1 MTWRAGPRIGY
12 LNSLAARTAA
22 ESLRPPHRLFGPVF
36 AEPPTSEAQDRADQ
50 PSRAAAPGRR
60 QAAAIGPGDPGHR
73 GPRPGSVAASARRAP
88 DSAGRPSSAQAGRPD
103 FGALLSAGPAP
114 TSAGAAAPRGQLPGP
129 PRPGESGATR
139 LAAGPPQAPGSVT
152 PSRHQHGTAAL
163 PYATA
168 KPPHGTTTPPH
179 GTATPPHATAA
190 LPDGAAGD
198 GRTAPGP
205 RALDPA
211 VGHEGLAGRLGTR
224 QPFAAPG
231 QPYLSPPA
239 PASAMTGH
247 QTPSPVRAPKP
258 AAGLSI
264 GTIEVTVLPPP
275 VAAAPRP
282 AARPAAARPSRSQP
296 PSRLTRGYGPG
307 FGQGPG

>member
-1 MTWRAGPRIGY
+1 MTGRAGPRIGY

-36 AEPPTSEAQDRADQ
+36 TEPPATEPSDRVGQLGQAT
-50 PSRAAAPGRR
+50 PPGHH
-60 QAAAIGPGDPGHR
+60 QAAAEDIGPGDLGDR
-73 GPRPGSVAASARRAP
+73 RLRPGSVAASARRAP

-114 TSAGAAAPRGQLPGP
+114 TSAGAAAPRAQLPGS

-139 LAAGPPQAPGSVT
+139 LAGPPQAPGSVT
-152 PSRHQHGTAAL
+152 PPRHQHDTAALPHGTAAL
-163 PYATA
+163 P
-168 KPPHGTTTPPH
+168 H
-179 GTATPPHATAA
+179 GTAALPHATAA
-190 LPDGAAGD
+190 LPDGAAAD

-211 VGHEGLAGRLGTR
+211 VGHEGPAGRPGTR
-224 QPFAAPG
+224 QPFVTPG

-247 QTPSPVRAPKP
+247 QTPSSVRAPKP

-282 AARPAAARPSRSQP
+282 ATRPAAARPSRPQP

>member
-1 MTWRAGPRIGY
+1 MTGRAGPRIGY
-12 LNSLAARTAA
+12 LNSLAARTAG

-36 AEPPTSEAQDRADQ
+36 AEPPTAEAPDRADQ

-60 QAAAIGPGDPGHR
+60 QAADIGPGDPGHR
-73 GPRPGSVAASARRAP
+73 GPRPGSVAASAQRAP

-114 TSAGAAAPRGQLPGP
+114 TSAGAAAPRRHEPSSP
-129 PRPGESGATR
+129 PHGASGAAR
-139 LAAGPPQAPGSVT
+139 LTVGPPQALGSV
-152 PSRHQHGTAAL
+152 PPRHQLDPAAL
-163 PYATA
+163 P
-168 KPPHGTTTPPH
+168 HGT
-179 GTATPPHATAA
+179 GALPHATAA
-190 LPDGAAGD
+190 LPHGTAAD

-211 VGHEGLAGRLGTR
+211 AGHEGPAGAR
-224 QPFAAPG
+224 QPLVAHG

-239 PASAMTGH
+239 PAWAMTGH

-282 AARPAAARPSRSQP
+282 AARPTAARPSRPQP

-307 FGQGPG
+307 FGQGQG

>member
-1 MTWRAGPRIGY
+1 VTGRAGPRIGY

-22 ESLRPPHRLFGPVF
+22 ESLRPPHRPFGPVF
-36 AEPPTSEAQDRADQ
+36 AEPPTAEAQDRADQ
-50 PSRAAAPGRR
+50 PSRAEAPGRR
-60 QAAAIGPGDPGHR
+60 QAADIGPGDPDHR
-73 GPRPGSVAASARRAP
+73 GPRPGSVAASAQRAP

-103 FGALLSAGPAP
+103 FGTQLPGGPAP

-152 PSRHQHGTAAL
+152 PPQHQHGTAAL
-163 PYATA
+163 PHA
-168 KPPHGTTTPPH
+168 TTTPPH
-179 GTATPPHATAA
+179 GTAPPHATATP
-190 LPDGAAGD
+190 PDGAVSD
-198 GRTAPGP
+198 RRTAPGP
-205 RALDPA
+205 RPLDPA

-224 QPFAAPG
+224 QPFVISG
-231 QPYLSPPA
+231 QPYLSPPT
-239 PASAMTGH
+239 PASAMAGH
-247 QTPSPVRAPKP
+247 QTPSSVRAPKP

-282 AARPAAARPSRSQP
+282 AARPAAARPSRPQP
-296 PSRLTRGYGPG
+296 PPRLTRGYGPG

>member
-1 MTWRAGPRIGY
+1 MTGRAGPRIGY

-36 AEPPTSEAQDRADQ
+36 TEPPATEPPDRVGQ
-50 PSRAAAPGRR
+50 PGQATLPGHR
-60 QAAAIGPGDPGHR
+60 QAAAEDIGPGDPGHR
-73 GPRPGSVAASARRAP
+73 EPRPGSVAASARRAP

-114 TSAGAAAPRGQLPGP
+114 TSAGAAAPRGQRPGS

-152 PSRHQHGTAAL
+152 PPQHQHGTATL
-163 PYATA
+163 
-168 KPPHGTTTPPH
+168 PHGPATLPH
-179 GTATPPHATAA
+179 GPATLPHGPATLPHGPAA
-190 LPDGAAGD
+190 LPHGAAAD

-205 RALDPA
+205 QALDPA
-211 VGHEGLAGRLGTR
+211 VGHEGLAGTR
-224 QPFAAPG
+224 QPLVTPG

-247 QTPSPVRAPKP
+247 QIPSTVRAPKP

-282 AARPAAARPSRSQP
+282 TARPAAARPSRPQP
-296 PSRLTRGYGPG
+296 PSRLTRGYGSG
-307 FGQGPG
+307 FGQGQG